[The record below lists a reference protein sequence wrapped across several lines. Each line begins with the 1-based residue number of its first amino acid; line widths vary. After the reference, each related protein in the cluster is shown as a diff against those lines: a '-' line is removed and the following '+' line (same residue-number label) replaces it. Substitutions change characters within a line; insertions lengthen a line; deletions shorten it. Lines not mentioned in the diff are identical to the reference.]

1 MSEVRSEDAVGT
13 LRSGSSNTIGK
24 LEIDSEC
31 TVTGEATR
39 EAEHVK
45 QSSAP
50 ENQSEDTSANGK
62 RASGSS
68 YETENSILSPHLSLQ
83 ALHALNDASAQDDDE
98 VRGTEEICL
107 CVQSPS
113 NEISVEVNP
122 VAFRDF
128 DSTCNSPLLNG
139 HATNGEDAHI
149 TTENLQETISER
161 NSHLRGSRIVSFL
174 GRKLRTSSS
183 NTKRSNGDVIITID
197 AEGLTVPDPEV
208 KKRPSF
214 NDRVK
219 VWLQPMDNKMN
230 MKVFGSRKAMAD
242 ELVRFSKAGWIIH
255 PTSAFRLYWDLI
267 ILSLLIVNM
276 FVLPVAIAFFTDDM
290 SPSWIAFNGISDGVF
305 MLDIVLNFKTGV
317 LVHGNPNKFILD
329 PKKIAIRYLRTWFLI
344 DLVSSFPFDYVVSAA
359 TSSESGRLLGA
370 SRALRILRMAK
381 LLSLLRL
388 LRISRLVRYVHQYEE
403 ILNVTR
409 SVIRFINL
417 ISLMMLVAHWNGC
430 MQYLVPVLDDFP
442 DDSWVMIHGLRDKA
456 WTEQY
461 LWALFKAL
469 SHMLCIG
476 YGRHPPQNIPE
487 TCVTISSMMTGATF
501 YALFIAYSINV
512 IQTMDSPARSYRE
525 KIQQIEEYMSHRKLP
540 VNLRDKITKYYEH
553 RFQGK
558 MFDEEKILSEVSRPL
573 RKAIV
578 NYNCRELVRAVP
590 FFYDAEPDF
599 VSAIITKLDFEVY
612 LEGDVIIRE
621 GEPGTEM
628 YFLKSG
634 TVSVNC
640 DGVTSD
646 DLTDGAYFGEICLLT
661 NARRTASITAKTLCD
676 IFILHAEDFREV
688 VDEYPQMRQ
697 VMESVATQ
705 RLSRMGKSVDF
716 SCCPS
721 KELLIARLQS
731 SRASSI
737 CGSCSNLL
745 QPRDNNPEI
754 IITRDLKTD
763 CDMSDDEVT

>member
-1 MSEVRSEDAVGT
+1 MSEVRSDDAEGT
-13 LRSGSSNTIGK
+13 LRSASCKSIDK
-24 LEIDSEC
+24 LQTDSEC
-31 TVTGEATR
+31 KETR
-39 EAEHVK
+39 DAKHDEI
-45 QSSAP
+45 SSAP

-68 YETENSILSPHLSLQ
+68 YETENSILSSHLSLQ
-83 ALHALNDASAQDDDE
+83 ALQALNDASAQDDDE
-98 VRGTEEICL
+98 VRGTEEIGL
-107 CVQSPS
+107 CEQGSS
-113 NEISVEVNP
+113 NEISVEGNP
-122 VAFRDF
+122 VAFREF
-128 DSTCNSPLLNG
+128 DSTCSSPLLNG
-139 HATNGEDAHI
+139 RVVNNEDAHI

-161 NSHLRGSRIVSFL
+161 NNHLTNRASRIFSFL

-183 NTKRSNGDVIITID
+183 NAKRTNGDVIVTID
-197 AEGLTVPDPEV
+197 AEELTVLDPQA
-208 KKRPSF
+208 KPKPSF

-219 VWLQPMDNKMN
+219 VWFQPMDNKMN

-242 ELVRFSKAGWIIH
+242 ELVRFRKAGWIIH
-255 PTSAFRLYWDLI
+255 PTSAFRLYWDLM

-276 FVLPVAIAFFTDDM
+276 FVLPVAIAFFNDDM
-290 SPSWIAFNGISDGVF
+290 SPSWIAFNSISDGAF
-305 MLDIVLNFKTGV
+305 LLDIVLNFRTGV
-317 LVHGNPNKFILD
+317 LVHGTPNKFILD
-329 PKKIAIRYLRTWFLI
+329 PKKIAIRYARTWFLI
-344 DLVSSFPFDYVVSAA
+344 DLVSSFPFDYMVSSA
-359 TSSESGRLLGA
+359 TSSGSGRLLGA

-409 SVIRFINL
+409 SVIRFVNL

-512 IQTMDSPARSYRE
+512 IQTMDSPGRNYRE

-558 MFDEEKILSEVSRPL
+558 LFDEEKILGEVSRPL

-578 NYNCRELVRAVP
+578 NYNCRELLRAVP
-590 FFYDAEPDF
+590 FFYDADPDF
-599 VSAIITKLDFEVY
+599 VSAIITKLEFEVY

-621 GEPGTEM
+621 GELGTEM

-634 TVSVNC
+634 IVSVSC
-640 DGVTSD
+640 DGVTTD
-646 DLTDGAYFGEICLLT
+646 DLTDGSYFGEICLLT

-688 VDEYPQMRQ
+688 VDEYPEMRQ
-697 VMESVATQ
+697 VMESVASQ

-716 SCCPS
+716 SSCPS
-721 KELLIARLQS
+721 KELLLARLQS

-745 QPRDNNPEI
+745 QPREYNPEI
-754 IITRDLKTD
+754 VITRDFKTD
-763 CDMSDDEVT
+763 CDMSDNEVT